1 MGDLGTGFTDDALK
15 KVEGQ
20 IGRIYRQ
27 ASKDVDAKLRD
38 FTRRHKAREA
48 VMRANVAAGKM
59 TQDDFD
65 AWMRGQV
72 FQGQMWEARKAAIDA
87 VLLHADE
94 AAANVINTG
103 RIGVFAENANYIGY
117 NLEHGLRATSSFT
130 LYNDT
135 SVVRLFR
142 EHPDMLPR
150 PKVEK
155 AKAYGYYNRTI
166 NNCITQGII
175 QGESINK
182 IARRIS
188 DRSGETNYKSAVRN
202 ARTAMTGAQNAGR
215 LEGMRQ
221 AEKLGIDVQK
231 QWVATLDDRTRDVHA
246 GLDGQIR
253 DKDQPFDSALGPIM
267 YPGDSSADPANV
279 WNCRCSIID
288 YYPKYPSYGAE
299 RLDNETGEILPDM
312 TYKEWKTLKT
322 GDTGD
327 TAEHTAAETIVAPEK
342 VDDSKPHEV
351 ERIEVYPEDDKDR
364 EMRELLRERDEI
376 LPERIRALNGE
387 INEYDYKYTDAEIE
401 KMTKERDELRERLTN
416 IREQIAN
423 GLLDEKYGIES
434 LASLMQ
440 DANIEFVPVVRLDK
454 AYPVDAIIANI
465 SGGDMTSGS
474 CASLAYCYVGQRAGF
489 DVHDFRG
496 GQSCYYIAT
505 NSDNIRQYMVN
516 DGVATIIGH
525 GNSSAEAALDCLY
538 KMEPGKEY
546 VLGAGAHCTIVRCGP
561 SGRIN
566 DFQYLELQSGEGI
579 SESADTF
586 RGNGWHSFGTD
597 AISRLNWRFGTT
609 EAQQEQDCILLD
621 VDELGANPRFQK
633 ILGFINTQ
641 EDEQLKGAEGH
652 ER

>member
-1 MGDLGTGFTDDALK
+1 MGDLGTGFTDDALE

-38 FTRRHKAREA
+38 FTERHKAREA
-48 VMRANVAAGKM
+48 VLRANVAAGKM

-117 NLEHGLRATSSFT
+117 NLEQGLGVTSSFT

-150 PKVEK
+150 PTVEK

-175 QGESINK
+175 QGESIDK

-215 LEGMRQ
+215 IEGMRQ

-231 QWVATLDDRTRDVHA
+231 QWVATLDNRTRDAHA
-246 GLDGQIR
+246 ELDGQIR
-253 DKDQPFDSALGPIM
+253 DKNQPFDSALGPIM

-279 WNCRCSIID
+279 WNCRCSIVD

-312 TYKEWKTLKT
+312 TYKEWKARKT
-322 GDTGD
+322 EGTPKADVVGDTLSPM
-327 TAEHTAAETIVAPEK
+327 TSFNAHTMSNEEYLKWQAEHSTRQDI
-342 VDDSKPHEV
+342 
-351 ERIEVYPEDDKDR
+351 
-364 EMRELLRERDEI
+364 ERDF
-376 LPERIRALNGE
+376 
-387 INEYDYKYTDAEIE
+387 Y
-401 KMTKERDELRERLTN
+401 
-416 IREQIAN
+416 
-423 GLLDEKYGIES
+423 EKYGCTIDDAWKFDREIDGEW
-434 LASLMQ
+434 LYDIASRARDDLMQ
-440 DANIEFVPVVRLDK
+440 VQNGYGKCGYIQAAEGSKAINAYLRRGEIGVYSKTQMQETIDAMERLISKTTLDRDIVADRCAGIDALQHMGIDVGNVGKSFRIGHAFCTDGIDYAGVVQNINENYLGSVI
-454 AYPVDAIIANI
+454 VDNGFMSASVSRETNI
-465 SGGDMTSGS
+465 FGGSDVTFTV
-474 CASLAYCYVGQRAGF
+474 LAGKGRQAF
-489 DVHDFRG
+489 
-496 GQSCYYIAT
+496 I
-505 NSDNIRQYMVN
+505 SDNTAESEIVFSPGTKQEIVGAKVSSRE
-516 DGVATIIGH
+516 ATDHEGKKVTRETIEIFLRII
-525 GNSSAEAALDCLY
+525 D
-538 KMEPGKEY
+538 
-546 VLGAGAHCTIVRCGP
+546 
-561 SGRIN
+561 
-566 DFQYLELQSGEGI
+566 
-579 SESADTF
+579 
-586 RGNGWHSFGTD
+586 
-597 AISRLNWRFGTT
+597 
-609 EAQQEQDCILLD
+609 
-621 VDELGANPRFQK
+621 
-633 ILGFINTQ
+633 
-641 EDEQLKGAEGH
+641 
-652 ER
+652 